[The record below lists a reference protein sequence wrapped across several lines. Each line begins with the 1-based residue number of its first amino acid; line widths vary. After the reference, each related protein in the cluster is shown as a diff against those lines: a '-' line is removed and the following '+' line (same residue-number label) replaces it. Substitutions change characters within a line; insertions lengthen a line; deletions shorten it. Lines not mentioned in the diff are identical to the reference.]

1 MHVALLQLIGHKKP
15 TRLVPTHVYRY
26 LTVHV
31 ALFQLTDHKK
41 PRRLVPTPVY
51 RYLSVHVA
59 LFQLIGHKKPSV
71 PIFATGLS
79 LLEPIRGG
87 VRERGL
93 GVGGQSAKGISPST
107 TTHAPTLVDPSQRD
121 AEPHTQVGRALHVQ
135 SKVWSLVDTDVAS
148 ALFKLNC

>member
-1 MHVALLQLIGHKKP
+1 MCTGILLCM
-15 TRLVPTHVYRY
+15 
-26 LTVHV
+26 HV
-31 ALFQLTDHKK
+31 ALFQLNDRKK

-51 RYLSVHVA
+51 RYLSVHFA

-87 VRERGL
+87 ARERGT
-93 GVGGQSAKGISPST
+93 GPST

-135 SKVWSLVDTDVAS
+135 SKVWSFVDTDVAS